1 MVATAPLL
9 DVGVHAPA
17 RVNTDGIVAVHNLG
31 FGRSTASCSC
41 GWAGRRRHLK
51 AAAEQDA
58 WEHSMRD
65 GCDVSCPLVLAW

>member
-9 DVGVHAPA
+9 DGGVRGAAAVITH
-17 RVNTDGIVAVHNLG
+17 GIVTVHNVG
-31 FGRSTASCSC
+31 FGRSTATCSC

-58 WEHSMRD
+58 WTHSIHD